1 MENKRKHLEMI
12 QTIISRMSSNSFY
25 LKGLCVTIVAAICA
39 LAVVRSNAIIYLLLL
54 PPIVSLWMIDAH
66 YLHQEKLFRALYNKV
81 RIQQEEEVD
90 FSMDT
95 IPFKR
100 VTPNWFICFLW
111 NWSTTGFYLPFAVI
125 SPVLFYIATQP
136 ELCDFFVILL

>member
-12 QTIISRMSSNSFY
+12 QAIISRMSSNSFY

-54 PPIVSLWMIDAH
+54 PPIVSLWMMDAH
-66 YLHQEKLFRALYNKV
+66 YLHQEKLFRALYDKV
-81 RIQQEEEVD
+81 RLQKDGEVD

-95 IPFKR
+95 TPFR
-100 VTPNWFICFLW
+100 RTTPNWFTCFFW
-111 NWSTTGFYLPFAVI
+111 NWSTTGFYFPFAVI
-125 SPVLFYIATQP
+125 SPVLFYIALQP
-136 ELCDFFVILL
+136 DLRNFFVIPL